1 MNYEEILLNVILS
14 KREENYVGLIINRI
28 SIIDIDK
35 ELTMLSENAKQC
47 ERTYYVV
54 LVDKPELSKNYDNIN
69 IEYTIEKA
77 VEWRSKPEYANNIIV
92 FLENDTEKM
101 HSLAEFALINQRDLS
116 SYLIEDCIKNAQN
129 EPIKKFWSAIK
140 EKISTFP
147 FNVICDFFNNTDLSN
162 QQDMLNNLWRLGLI
176 KDNELFSTTKNPS
189 ERLQKNQDVLQK
201 MATLS
206 DVNRRKINS
215 SLSKAKKDKEKL
227 KETYDLINKYF
238 RFHTSDILRQLDM
251 TYVEQLLEA
260 SKEKTP
266 KDKTKIEPGNPPKKD
281 DDIVKSKELIESFNE
296 AFVLNDEDEMR
307 NLKTNLDSLK
317 EYYDNLKND
326 DEDFDAS
333 NPIELK
339 NGDFDNKLF
348 IPKANDELQKFV
360 NRFNKDNIWGGI
372 IKTDETSIN
381 AILVDG
387 EAQIEYFDIED
398 KESNLSFTGKTI
410 EQILNQLDVDLK
422 NSYSVDA
429 ELYST
434 FITIKETRKELLK
447 NIELIINYP
456 TPLFTADKDA
466 KSTLI
471 KYVKAWQALY
481 KSLSENKTYIEDISR
496 STAKYITRFVLSV
509 NNVFVVGD
517 NESQLKAIMLPL
529 NPLYLWKYY
538 EIFNSI
544 GDGDRSDD
552 DNQALIDSLND
563 LPNLITHLYVKL
575 YDEAGGNNI
584 PYCGLVKNNLPYYE
598 DNKLKGNDG
607 VDNIYDILERW
618 LAYAPYTK
626 NELRIGMVDAPV
638 ILNCLSEISKFVDD
652 KGSKVIIDFYYTDK
666 ENHYSE
672 LTYLSDCDERVSELI
687 EANRIVFHIYENQN
701 NNEIEEKINKHP
713 LHILFFF
720 DQCSYI
726 NDYGQSE
733 CQRMLS
739 PLVPTYEYKYDK
751 YLEYGDIFPS
761 TNTDSGIIGAYHSF
775 LKQNGFIDANKSPM
789 TKLAKKGDLLFADS
803 ALSKRL
809 ALWEV
814 VADRIV
820 YNYAPTNAIC
830 IGEKMLNKRNL
841 CIYAHEESRVIN
853 DFEKLLRGYS
863 LDPKSNVLIDILKKF
878 AHISSE
884 GLIAIPKNNS
894 ESVIN
899 RRKGLIGTVFSA
911 YFYKEI
917 LHKDSLVA
925 SLDSREAS
933 VWISR
938 FDKDNDRAD
947 LVGMWFDDEFGIL
960 NIDVLEVKTR
970 DEDPDE
976 EHATEQAVKIRTILQ
991 SIFDADKEN
1000 IFSASRREVL
1010 KKQLVNECFRGIH
1023 DPDWQLKWE
1032 DIFKKV
1038 FTQNPQYKVKINSF
1052 IYHIKLSSFDD
1063 GYTKYSKKDSSVI
1076 MYIITAK
1083 DIQDYIFD
1091 KKPFDDSKYANIH
1104 QNVEEETNDDVDI
1117 EKVNFDNPFDDNYI
1131 NNEIIEDKPVQ
1142 VIKDVVN
1149 DASSVVNNE
1158 DDKYEANK
1166 AEILSL
1172 GRAFYE
1178 SCKDRKIKITSD
1190 FKNELNNVI
1199 VGSRVYRYFFR
1210 LESGSKLETLVNQ
1223 LDDIGREIKRSGLI
1237 VSNIHNDDRIILD
1250 IPRLN
1255 IDPVNYSS
1263 IIDKLPK
1270 ITSPEQLFFPIG
1282 REPDGNDVFRDL
1294 SEMPHMLIGG
1304 STGSGKTVFLHS
1316 MICSLLKTH
1325 PSPDDLK
1332 LIISSAG
1339 IEDFVYFEGLKH
1351 LINGE
1356 IITSAKETVN
1366 VIRTIVNNE
1375 FEARAKILSDVR
1387 AKNIIEYNQKSDI
1400 KLAPIVVVIDEFADI
1415 ADQLSNKK
1423 EREEFYTIVRRIV
1436 QIGRKRGIHMV
1447 LCTQRPSAN
1456 LVPTDIKA
1464 QLTARLALR
1473 VTDATSSRMIID
1485 ETGAQNL
1492 QKHGDL
1498 IFKSADGKIR
1508 AQGYNISTDEVED
1521 IISKL

>member
-1 MNYEEILLNVILS
+1 MNYEEILLNVILN
-14 KREENYVGLIINRI
+14 KKKENFVGLIINRI
-28 SIIDIDK
+28 SIVDIEK
-35 ELTMLSENAKQC
+35 EIELLSKNAKDNNH
-47 ERTYYVV
+47 EYYVV
-54 LVDKPELSKNYDNIN
+54 LVDKAPIDNIYDNIHL
-69 IEYTIEKA
+69 EYSIEKA

-92 FLENDTEKM
+92 FLEAETEKM
-101 HSLAEFALINQRDLS
+101 HSLEEFAIISQRDLS
-116 SYLIEDCIKNAQN
+116 VFLIMDCIDKAPN
-129 EPIKKFWSAIK
+129 EPIKKFWEALK
-140 EKISTFP
+140 EKISLFP

-162 QQDMLNNLWRLGLI
+162 QQDMLDNLWRLGLI
-176 KDNELFSTTKNPS
+176 KDKEFFSTNKS
-189 ERLQKNQDVLQK
+189 ALDRLMKNQDVLQK
-201 MATLS
+201 MASLS

-215 SLSKAKKDKEKL
+215 ALSKAKSNKDKL

-238 RFHTSDILRQLDM
+238 RFHTSDILKQLDM

-260 SKEKTP
+260 SKEKVKP
-266 KDKTKIEPGNPPKKD
+266 QKVNQNSVEPQKKD
-281 DDIVKSKELIESFNE
+281 DEIIKSNDLIESFNE
-296 AFVLNDEDEMR
+296 AFVESDNETIEDLKD
-307 NLKTNLDSLK
+307 NLESLRD
-317 EYYDNLKND
+317 YYDKTKKD
-326 DEDFDAS
+326 DEDFDSS

-339 NGDFDNKLF
+339 NGEYENKLF
-348 IPKANDELQKFV
+348 IPKNNEELQKFV
-360 NRFNKDNIWGGI
+360 NKFLNQNIWGGKI
-372 IKTDETSIN
+372 ITNETSIN
-381 AILVDG
+381 SILGDA
-387 EAQIEYFDIED
+387 EATIEYFDIND
-398 KESNLSFTGKTI
+398 LNSSLSFNGKTI
-410 EQILNQLDVDLK
+410 EKIFGDLDKDLLER
-422 NSYSVDA
+422 YSVNAD
-429 ELYST
+429 LLDT
-434 FITIKETRKELLK
+434 FKKIKLSRMDLLK
-447 NIELIINYP
+447 NIDLIINYP
-456 TPLFTADKDA
+456 TPLFSADKQA

-471 KYVKAWQALY
+471 DYVSSWQALY
-481 KSLSENKTYIEDISR
+481 KALSENKAYIEDISR
-496 STAKYITRFVLSV
+496 STWKFITRFVLSV
-509 NNVFVVGD
+509 NNVFVVGQV
-517 NESQLKAIMLPL
+517 EPQLKAVMLPL

-538 EIFNSI
+538 EIFNNIADSER
-544 GDGDRSDD
+544 DED
-552 DNQALIDSLND
+552 DNKALVDSLNN

-575 YDEAGGNNI
+575 SDDSAGINV

-607 VDNIYDILERW
+607 IDNIYDILERW
-618 LAYAPYTK
+618 LGYAPYTK
-626 NELRIGMVDAPV
+626 NELRIGMIDVPD

-652 KGSKVIIDFYYTDK
+652 KGSKIIIDFYFTDN

-672 LTYLSDCDERVSELI
+672 LTYLADLDERVSELI
-687 EANRIVFHIYENQN
+687 ESNRVVFHIYERQT
-701 NNEIEEKINKHP
+701 NEDIKLKIEKHP

-733 CQRMLS
+733 CQRTLS

-761 TNTDSGIIGAYHSF
+761 TNTDSGIIGAYHGF

-789 TKLAKKGDLLFADS
+789 TKLESKGDLAFANS
-803 ALSKRL
+803 ALSDGL

-841 CIYAHEESRVIN
+841 CIYAHETSRVIN
-853 DFEKLLRGYS
+853 DFEKLLRGYN
-863 LDPKSNVLIDILKKF
+863 LQPKTNVLVNILKNF
-878 AHISSE
+878 AHISAE

-894 ESVIN
+894 DSINN

-925 SLDSREAS
+925 SLDSKEAGI
-933 VWISR
+933 WISN
-938 FDKDNDRAD
+938 FENDNDRAD
-947 LVGMWFDDEFGIL
+947 LVGLWFDEKTETL

-970 DEDPDE
+970 DIDPDE
-976 EHATEQAVKIRTILQ
+976 EHATKQALKIKKILQ
-991 SIFDADKEN
+991 TIFDSNQEN

-1010 KKQLVNECFRGIH
+1010 KKQLINECFRGIH
-1023 DPDWQLKWE
+1023 DPEWQLKWE
-1032 DIFKKV
+1032 NIFRKV
-1038 FTQNPQYKVKINSF
+1038 FTESPEYKVNINSY
-1052 IYHIKLSSFDD
+1052 IYHIKLSVFDD
-1063 GYTKYSKKDSSVI
+1063 GYKKYSDYDKNVM

-1083 DIQDYIFD
+1083 DIQDFLFD
-1091 KKPFDDSKYANIH
+1091 KQAFDESKYKFIQEEVVKDNSNYVEKINFDDPFDDDYILKT
-1104 QNVEEETNDDVDI
+1104 QVEKTDVNKVNEETSVEDFTQTNN
-1117 EKVNFDNPFDDNYI
+1117 KYSDNE
-1131 NNEIIEDKPVQ
+1131 NEIKT
-1142 VIKDVVN
+1142 
-1149 DASSVVNNE
+1149 
-1158 DDKYEANK
+1158 
-1166 AEILSL
+1166 L
-1172 GRAFYE
+1172 GKAFYD
-1178 SCKDRKIKITSD
+1178 SCKNRKIKICSD

-1199 VGSRVYRYFFR
+1199 VGSRVFRYYFR
-1210 LESGSKLETLVNQ
+1210 LESGSKLESLINQ

-1237 VSNIHNDDRIILD
+1237 VSNIQNDDRIILD
-1250 IPRLN
+1250 IPRLHT
-1255 IDPVNYSS
+1255 DPVNFKS
-1263 IIDKLPK
+1263 IISKLPK
-1270 ITSPEQLFFPIG
+1270 ITSPEQLYFPIG
-1282 REPDGNDVFRDL
+1282 REPDGNDVFKDL

-1316 MICSLLKTH
+1316 MICSLLMNH
-1325 PSPDDLK
+1325 PTADDLK

-1339 IEDFVYFEGLKH
+1339 IEDFVYFEGLPH
-1351 LINGE
+1351 LINGK
-1356 IITSAKETVN
+1356 IITTAKETVN
-1366 VIRTIVNNE
+1366 VIKTVVNDE
-1375 FEARAKILSDVR
+1375 FERRAKILSDVR

-1400 KLAPIVVVIDEFADI
+1400 KLPPIVIIIDEFADI

-1508 AQGYNISTDEVED
+1508 AQGYNISTDEVDE
-1521 IISKL
+1521 IVSKLI